1 MAVTSIRE
9 LLEAGVHFGHESRR
23 WNPKMKPY
31 IFEERNGIHIIDLT
45 QTLDQVEAAYNF
57 VRDTAAA
64 GKTILFVGTKRQ
76 AKEPIQEA
84 ARKSGSYYVTERW
97 LGGLLTNIKTIRK
110 SIGRFREL
118 DELVTSGLAEKLPK
132 KELSSIKREKAKF
145 ERNLMGI
152 KEMVDLPGVL
162 FVVDPKKEHI
172 AVAEANRLRIP
183 IVALVDTNC
192 DPTKINYPIVSNDD
206 AIRAIKLI
214 SDKMAQASVEGG
226 KLRQT
231 MEIESKKAK
240 AKKGD
245 EEAEEAK
252 AAPAKPRAKKP
263 SAKSAKPHA
272 VKGEAEAEKP
282 GAEKAA
288 KPHPVKGEAEAEKP
302 GAEKAAEPHPV
313 KGGAEAEKPGA
324 EKSAEPHP
332 VKGGVEAEKPAAEKA
347 AEQQP
352 AAEKPAGEA
361 EA

>member
-118 DELVTSGLAEKLPK
+118 DELVTSGVADKLPK

-152 KEMVDLPGVL
+152 KEMVELPGVL
-162 FVVDPKKEHI
+162 FVVDPRKEHI

-192 DPTKINYPIVSNDD
+192 DPTKIDYPIVSNDD

-214 SDKMAQASVEGG
+214 SDRMAQASVEGG

-245 EEAEEAK
+245 EEAEEGR

-263 SAKSAKPHA
+263 SAKSAKA
-272 VKGEAEAEKP
+272 
-282 GAEKAA
+282 
-288 KPHPVKGEAEAEKP
+288 HPVKGEAEAEK
-302 GAEKAAEPHPV
+302 AAER
-313 KGGAEAEKPGA
+313 E
-324 EKSAEPHP
+324 
-332 VKGGVEAEKPAAEKA
+332 PAAEKLA
-347 AEQQP
+347 AEPEP

-361 EA
+361 AE